1 MVKELI
7 CIVCPR
13 GCHLTVDTE
22 LEKVTGNT
30 CKRGEIYGLNEVK
43 NPTSIVTSAVKIDGC
58 DNIVVPVKTEEPIPK
73 GMIFDVMKEI
83 NKASVKLPI
92 KVGDVIIED
101 VLGTGVSIVS
111 AKTVS

>member
-43 NPTSIVTSAVKIDGC
+43 NPTRIVTSTVKIDGC

-73 GMIFDVMKEI
+73 GMIFDVMNFQI
-83 NKASVKLPI
+83 PFSFNTSN
-92 KVGDVIIED
+92 IICTLIRIE
-101 VLGTGVSIVS
+101 
-111 AKTVS
+111 